1 MAERGALLY
10 LDSSALVKLVL
21 PEAESA
27 ALLEHLRTR
36 PERVASGIAGVEVVR
51 AARRASDDPA
61 VEQRAHQVV
70 AGVHLITLSESLLA
84 AAATASP
91 RSMRALDAVHLE
103 TALLLGDDLEA
114 MVVYD
119 SALAAAAR
127 AAGIPVV
134 APASGPDGPSHP

>member
-1 MAERGALLY
+1 MRERGTLLY

-21 PEAESA
+21 PEAESE

-36 PERVASGIAGVEVVR
+36 PERVVSAIAAVEVVR

-61 VEQRAHQVV
+61 VERRAQHVV
-70 AGVHLITLSESLLA
+70 AGVNLITLSESVLA

-91 RSMRALDAVHLE
+91 RSLRALDAVHLE
-103 TALLLGDDLEA
+103 TALHLGDDLEA

-119 SALAAAAR
+119 RALAAAAR
-127 AAGIPVV
+127 AVGIPVV
-134 APASGPDGPSHP
+134 APPSR